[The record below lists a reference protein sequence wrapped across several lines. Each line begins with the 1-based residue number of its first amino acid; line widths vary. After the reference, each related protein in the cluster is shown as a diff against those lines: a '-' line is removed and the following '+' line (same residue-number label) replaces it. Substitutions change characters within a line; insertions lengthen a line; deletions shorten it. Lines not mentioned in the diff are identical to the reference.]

1 MLCRTN
7 QALGGPGW
15 HTMAQCEACRQLFR
29 RRAELLVQARRP
41 APEERRGVSS
51 DPKGPPASWRTHWE
65 RVPRP
70 TPAGARAATR
80 STRSPSRRSCRPR
93 GSLADA
99 RAPQPAPRLACH
111 RHDRRPGTQGGNP
124 DRLRFGRRGLAWKDF
139 AAALVPSFHGAFSRA
154 RLMRLV
160 RCSLVC
166 GSRGNRYQSPQHPF
180 SPLLLGDLRS
190 VRVENCRTDSPLG
203 Q

>member
-1 MLCRTN
+1 LLCRTN

-80 STRSPSRRSCRPR
+80 STKCLPVGRVGRAGASPTLAHPSRRR
-93 GSLADA
+93 GSPVIA
-99 RAPQPAPRLACH
+99 
-111 RHDRRPGTQGGNP
+111 TIGG
-124 DRLRFGRRGLAWKDF
+124 RGRRGLSRPPEFRPSWAAWKDF
-139 AAALVPSFHGAFSRA
+139 VAALVRSFHGAFSRA

-166 GSRGNRYQSPQHPF
+166 GSRGNRY
-180 SPLLLGDLRS
+180 
-190 VRVENCRTDSPLG
+190 
-203 Q
+203 